1 MFAARRCPSDISSK
15 TEGKNPKEF
24 WSAESTSTAASLGDL
39 YGDQSSLSDW
49 SSDAWMSMALA
60 QKMPPPPQHFKKV
73 IETAVTANRPTDFAS
88 AWNAA
93 ANVSGWKRKE
103 PSPHAN
109 KMRPRKGAAKKAGDR
124 MTAAPKMT
132 ATPTAARNVQQG
144 IAPRFDDQQYAEA
157 EDKFDC
163 FGRPVHFLSSQA
175 ACRQDSRFYH
185 SEADDC
191 RQLCNDA
198 QRFDIPLPKFG
209 ANKATPPVARNAYP
223 TMPARSSFNSPAEL
237 TGVQC
242 REAPRMGAGQGGY
255 TSDVA
260 FGFAAGHGESS
271 QQSYEGSSDS
281 HGFYHMPMKIDLA
294 RYPYNSLS
302 L

>member
-1 MFAARRCPSDISSK
+1 MFAARQCPSDISSN

-39 YGDQSSLSDW
+39 YGDQSSLNDW

-93 ANVSGWKRKE
+93 ANVSGWKREE

-124 MTAAPKMT
+124 KTAAPKMT
-132 ATPTAARNVQQG
+132 ATLPAARNVQQG

-191 RQLCNDA
+191 HQRCNDA

-209 ANKATPPVARNAYP
+209 ALKQVARSGYP
-223 TMPARSSFNSPAEL
+223 AMPASSSFNSLAEL
-237 TGVQC
+237 TGAPGLEV
-242 REAPRMGAGQGGY
+242 PRMGVAQEAY
-255 TSDVA
+255 SSDVA

-281 HGFYHMPMKIDLA
+281 HGFYHTPMKIDLA